1 MIIFSFDYSGVT
13 QLEIPTELESFLGDE
28 SIEKCGVQIKGDVTR
43 VRKQYNVVTRGVVEL
58 KELAR
63 KLSSVPNKAKD
74 TVSFR
79 LAELVKRFLHCTL
92 PKPNDLNYVKPTES
106 DLSRKLF
113 DLPIGRFGILNCTQ
127 SKKKTES
134 KISVVHVQVDVFE

>member
-43 VRKQYNVVTRGVVEL
+43 VSKQYNVVTRGVVEL

-79 LAELVKRFLHCTL
+79 SAEH
-92 PKPNDLNYVKPTES
+92 
-106 DLSRKLF
+106 SRY
-113 DLPIGRFGILNCTQ
+113 
-127 SKKKTES
+127 
-134 KISVVHVQVDVFE
+134 